1 MNDTEK
7 APPTHNKRYHSNST
21 LVGGSKHS
29 TTLPTSNSKQQAAGM
44 TKRGSNSLTN
54 TLSIHN
60 IAELDEI
67 LKDDSLLF
75 HQRLNFIKKQIN
87 EEIKPIG
94 LVSRDHHR
102 TNKNGVSLEQLEK
115 IRAKGQSIASLD
127 LGLASPQAGANP
139 FRRERRTTEFTDFN
153 QGPGRGSTPKAT
165 NSNSHIFGST
175 KKAIGTR
182 KMTQLQQSA
191 RDNSHLGTSGPR
203 RSDVLEAALQ
213 DQTLAYSKG
222 QRQGV
227 DIDVPLAAG
236 PGLSSSNIKIKASSK
251 HLLNQTGGGSFNAR
265 QGIFTNE

>member
-1 MNDTEK
+1 
-7 APPTHNKRYHSNST
+7 
-21 LVGGSKHS
+21 
-29 TTLPTSNSKQQAAGM
+29 M

-115 IRAKGQSIASLD
+115 MKAKGQSLD

-139 FRRERRTTEFTDFN
+139 FRRERRTTEFTEFI
-153 QGPGRGSTPKAT
+153 QGPGRGSTPKAM

-191 RDNSHLGTSGPR
+191 RDNSHHHLHLGTFGDNSP
-203 RSDVLEAALQ
+203 
-213 DQTLAYSKG
+213 
-222 QRQGV
+222 
-227 DIDVPLAAG
+227 
-236 PGLSSSNIKIKASSK
+236 
-251 HLLNQTGGGSFNAR
+251 
-265 QGIFTNE
+265 